1 MSESNYE
8 EQEKSFVKKKK
19 IDKKTSSDIDIL
31 DLDDFFIDKMKNLCY
46 HRKYSNYEELEFE
59 KYEGL
64 IWVSDSIKDEN
75 NIPIV
80 ICVIKNANGKV
91 MSSSQFSYLQKYRAD
106 FQTSKQL
113 GQPAKTIVC
122 YFDGIYHE
130 SYKVFMRN
138 RNYFDLIPAQVVYVN
153 PYDSID
159 SAIEIKKLDQEEKD
173 NLFAELN
180 ISPSVGLNK
189 SLKVLYSDRYI
200 SQYFGF
206 KSGDIIKILL
216 RSWATT
222 VRPITLVDGSTR
234 FINYFNTEVDYR
246 IVKNPS
252 VEEVE
257 RHKDY
262 VRSSRFDT
270 LNNRDKRE
278 IKLVSIEEE

>member
-1 MSESNYE
+1 MSDPIYE
-8 EQEKSFVKKKK
+8 EQEKSIVKKRK
-19 IDKKTSSDIDIL
+19 IEKKTSSDIDIL
-31 DLDDFFIDKMKNLCY
+31 DLDEFFIEKMKNLCY
-46 HRKYSNYEELEFE
+46 HRNYSNYDEMQFE
-59 KYEGL
+59 KYEGI
-64 IWVSDSIKDEN
+64 IWVSDSVVDEN

-80 ICVIKNANGKV
+80 ICVVKNANGKV

-106 FQTSKQL
+106 FQNKKGL

-159 SAIEIKKLDQEEKD
+159 SAIEIRKLNAEEKEQ
-173 NLFAELN
+173 LFAELN
-180 ISPSVGLNK
+180 ISASTGVNK